1 MGSRSSV
8 DGIVSRLWVGRF
20 GDGIPVGATD
30 FLLFFKT
37 SRTALG
43 PIYPAVLWIQGF
55 FAGDEAAGT

>member
-8 DGIVSRLWVGRF
+8 DGIVTRLWVGRF
-20 GDGIPVGATD
+20 GDEIPLGATD
-30 FLLFFKT
+30 FLLFSKT

-43 PIYPAVLWIQGF
+43 PIYRAVPWAPAF